1 MESEKK
7 HEEINPQSQKNP
19 ILSNPPYDDSE
30 TFENSLK
37 HINNISAK
45 NSSIDILSKNLQK
58 SLGFFSKNLNIE
70 ENLDS
75 KRKYSMDEKLV
86 IKKDFVPH
94 LKPIEIHLV
103 PSKLRLNKK
112 GFKDLKCN
120 KDNKIL
126 LLSNNYFISCPN
138 SEEEELESESDID
151 FSFNKNESLNENI
164 KDTRKNLHK
173 MKSGSLPKVLS
184 RNLIECK
191 IYKEDMK
198 IDYESDNNDNNN
210 DKEDSFDFKE
220 DNYYNDENNNL
231 LLYDEN
237 DFINYQINE
246 NNNKD
251 NIDNKKNNNYNE
263 YKKEE
268 ENKVMTNRINS
279 CSILDVL
286 KNRFSFDEPL

>member
-1 MESEKK
+1 MESENK
-7 HEEINPQSQKNP
+7 QSNSQ
-19 ILSNPPYDDSE
+19 ILNNNIKSNILFQQNEDSE
-30 TFENSLK
+30 TFENSSK
-37 HINNISAK
+37 NKCDKSSK

-58 SLGFFSKNLNIE
+58 SLGFFPKKNLNINIPE
-70 ENLDS
+70 EKFDS
-75 KRKYSMDEKLV
+75 KRNNSMDEKLV
-86 IKKDFVPH
+86 LKNDFVPH
-94 LKPIEIHLV
+94 WKPIEIHLV

-138 SEEEELESESDID
+138 SEEEEFEEDESDID
-151 FSFNKNESLNENI
+151 FSPELSPKNEEKNINI

-191 IYKEDMK
+191 KYKEDMK
-198 IDYESDNNDNNN
+198 IEYDSSEQGDNNDSF
-210 DKEDSFDFKE
+210 DLKED
-220 DNYYNDENNNL
+220 NNNL

-237 DFINYQINE
+237 DFINYTLNN

-251 NIDNKKNNNYNE
+251 NNIEDNKNANNSNNN
-263 YKKEE
+263 
-268 ENKVMTNRINS
+268 KVRPNRINS

-286 KNRFSFDEPL
+286 KNRLSFDEPL